1 VTLQEFPLHICRLA
15 EEECAEGLPLAIPM
29 VRSPRPRRRG
39 RLGFIAAAVVT
50 ASALTA
56 APAWAHAE
64 LTSIA
69 PDDGAILDAPPR
81 RIELTFSEPLITAA
95 ATVVV
100 TDDQDVVVTRD
111 RSRVDGTSVSVPWPP
126 ELPPGDYTIA
136 FRVVSGDGHP
146 IKGTSRFT
154 LRPSGPTS
162 PVDASPPAQPEPP
175 IPDAPA
181 SGAASSGAAT
191 DSQVTETP
199 DDQQSSLPVLR
210 LLAGVIAAIGIGS
223 VVVVRRRRAA

>member
-1 VTLQEFPLHICRLA
+1 
-15 EEECAEGLPLAIPM
+15 
-29 VRSPRPRRRG
+29 
-39 RLGFIAAAVVT
+39 VT

-162 PVDASPPAQPEPP
+162 PEDASPPAQPEPP
-175 IPDAPA
+175 
-181 SGAASSGAAT
+181 
-191 DSQVTETP
+191 
-199 DDQQSSLPVLR
+199 DDQQSSRLVLG
-210 LLAGVIAAIGIGS
+210 LLTGVIAAIGVGS